1 MKVKQVIKLLEATY
15 EPDDELM
22 IDWVD
27 RFVFDDVDE
36 VSKEVWSDAVGTVEG
51 AYASMIDM
59 DYVQDVV
66 NEATEEAY
74 QRSR

>member
-27 RFVFDDVDE
+27 SFVFDDVP
-36 VSKEVWSDAVGTVEG
+36 KEVWSDAVGTVEG

-59 DYVQDVV
+59 EYVQDVV

>member
-1 MKVKQVIKLLEATY
+1 
-15 EPDDELM
+15 
-22 IDWVD
+22 
-27 RFVFDDVDE
+27 
-36 VSKEVWSDAVGTVEG
+36 VEG

>member
-36 VSKEVWSDAVGTVEG
+36 VSKEV
-51 AYASMIDM
+51 IDELKNRGV
-59 DYVQDVV
+59 DISYL
-66 NEATEEAY
+66 EEENGL
-74 QRSR
+74 

>member
-27 RFVFDDVDE
+27 KFVLPDHNAT
-36 VSKEVWSDAVGTVEG
+36 KEVWSIAVGMVEG